1 MNSIS
6 KSYAQFCVN
15 FHISVCIRAIGK
27 NGKKDLGVYFH
38 RIEVEEHNY
47 DITYEY
53 CKNTV
58 IVDVG
63 RDLQLQG
70 GALYLRELSEIKD
83 LARCLFS
90 ILFIDTKNHNRSIY
104 GDIRRY
110 TE

>member
-1 MNSIS
+1 MGIDPWVSHLGGEIVSHNTTD
-6 KSYAQFCVN
+6 A
-15 FHISVCIRAIGK
+15 
-27 NGKKDLGVYFH
+27 LGVYFH

-70 GALYLRELSEIKD
+70 GSLICVNYWK
-83 LARCLFS
+83 
-90 ILFIDTKNHNRSIY
+90 
-104 GDIRRY
+104 
-110 TE
+110 